1 MFSHKRLEISRKYSE
16 ATSESKLELYAK
28 NIFYHDLAVV
38 LYNNIQFYIIIYI
51 YLLLFYDWI

>member
-38 LYNNIQFYIIIYI
+38 LYNNIHIFAFV
-51 YLLLFYDWI
+51 L